1 MPGRNTPPLLP
12 SDVTEQSLSTRFVKF
27 ALVGLSGVF
36 VNLGTLALLVVIDVH
51 QSLASALAIQVSIL
65 SNFVVHEWWTFRD
78 RRHASHLWRRVLSFQ
93 GVSMVGAALQ
103 WVTFIIVCL
112 MFFRWT
118 EGAVAFDSFLQTLPA
133 EHLDAAIW
141 VVRYPPSLG
150 HQIYVAQLV
159 GIGCSTTWNFA
170 ANVLWTWRKQES
182 HPNSP

>member
-1 MPGRNTPPLLP
+1 M
-12 SDVTEQSLSTRFVKF
+12 RFVKF

-36 VNLGTLALLVVIDVH
+36 VNLGTLALLVAIDVH

-112 MFFRWT
+112 VFSM
-118 EGAVAFDSFLQTLPA
+118 D
-133 EHLDAAIW
+133 
-141 VVRYPPSLG
+141 
-150 HQIYVAQLV
+150 
-159 GIGCSTTWNFA
+159 
-170 ANVLWTWRKQES
+170 
-182 HPNSP
+182 